1 MTQLCLDLKEGL
13 IFANGKSKNKKPKN
27 KQKKTTNKHTA
38 WKVPVFGVILVRIL
52 PYPDWITPNTET
64 FYAEKWL

>member
-27 KQKKTTNKHTA
+27 KQKKTTNKQKAKKHTA
-38 WKVPVFGVILVRIL
+38 
-52 PYPDWITPNTET
+52 
-64 FYAEKWL
+64 